1 MIECNGFAPSV
12 VNQENT
18 ISMKKILIATATSLF
33 VILSAIFLN
42 SCLKDTCKRT
52 YTYTY
57 YIPVYKTTAEIK
69 AGIKSSAPKEVG
81 NPGKIV
87 LLGNYIFLNEIDK
100 GIHVIDNS
108 NPASP
113 QNIAFITIPGNMDL
127 ALKGNTL
134 YADLYTDLVT
144 LDVSNQLNVV
154 VKKYNEGVFPYRA
167 YGNGFYGDT
176 TKIISD
182 WIKRDT
188 TVTENCELGSRLVFN
203 RYYMAGVSSSGQS
216 SSNSNSNSPVGKGG
230 SMARF
235 AIVNTSLYTVSNTDL
250 NVFSI
255 SNATDPVYK
264 NKVNISNWN
273 IETIFPFKD
282 KLFIGSQN
290 GMFVYNINN
299 PDKPALIG
307 QFSHVQSCDPVI
319 ADDDFA
325 YVTLRTG
332 SACFGNA
339 NQLEILQL
347 NSFTNPTL
355 VKAYPFTNPHGLSK
369 DGNILFVCDGV
380 EGLKIY
386 NSSNVSNLQLIQQ
399 FSGLET
405 YDVIAYN
412 HIALVVAKDGL
423 YQYDYADVNN
433 IHLVS
438 KIGILNK

>member
-1 MIECNGFAPSV
+1 MDITVLNTQLPNGK
-12 VNQENT
+12 
-18 ISMKKILIATATSLF
+18 IIIMKKITNNFIFIFSSLLAIA
-33 VILSAIFLN
+33 FLN
-42 SCLKDTCKRT
+42 GCIKDTITRT
-52 YTYTY
+52 YTYSY
-57 YIPVYKTTAEIK
+57 YLPVYKTTAEVR
-69 AGIKSSAPKEVG
+69 ANIKSNAPQDVV

-87 LLGNYIFLNEIDK
+87 LLGNYIFLNETDK

-113 QNIAFITIPGNMDL
+113 RNAAFIDIPGNMDL

-144 LDVSNQLNVV
+144 LDISDPLHVI
-154 VKKYNEGVFPYRA
+154 VKKYNEGVFPYRP
-167 YGNGFYGDT
+167 YGNGFYNDS
-176 TKIISD
+176 TKIIAS

-188 TVTENCELGSRLVFN
+188 TITEKLNDNSQNIFPQTV
-203 RYYMAGVSSSGQS
+203 YMDMSFGSSSGTK
-216 SSNSNSNSPVGKGG
+216 NSGSPIGKGG

-235 AIVNTSLYTVSNTDL
+235 TIVDKRLYTVSNTDL
-250 NVFSI
+250 NVFNI
-255 SNATDPVYK
+255 TIPNDPVY
-264 NKVNISNWN
+264 NKKVDVGTWN

-299 PDKPALIG
+299 PDNPVLTG

-319 ADDDFA
+319 ADDNYA

-332 SACFGNA
+332 SVCFGNA
-339 NQLEILQL
+339 NQLEVLQL

-369 DGNILFVCDGV
+369 DGNLLFICDGAD
-380 EGLKIY
+380 GLKIY
-386 NSSNVSNLQLIQQ
+386 NVANVNNLKLIKQ
-399 FSGLET
+399 FTGLET

-438 KIGILNK
+438 KIGISRK